1 MKSIEINDLLSY
13 HFYGNLKVK
22 DGVKVFV
29 DGVAAEK
36 ENAYEYTLKCVKN
49 DKVYDLTSYGKE
61 SGFYIENENSILFC
75 GNRKNIEKS
84 TSLYRLSL
92 NGGEAKEIARFDKP
106 GMSVLGYLNE
116 KTLVLLTKEK
126 LVEEESD
133 YEVFDEIPFYMNG
146 QESQINTVVIYI
158 HIIWIQ
164 KNLFVLQKALL
175 MYQTQRFMME
185 LCIIQVKIGRE
196 NNLYMKIFI
205 SMMVK

>member
-36 ENAYEYTLKCVKN
+36 ENAYEYTLKCVKD

-146 QESQINTVVIYI
+146 QGVTNKHRSHLYTY
-158 HIIWIQ
+158 
-164 KNLFVLQKALL
+164 NLDTKR
-175 MYQTQRFMME
+175 TC
-185 LCIIQVKIGRE
+185 LCYRRH
-196 NNLYMKIFI
+196 F
-205 SMMVK
+205 